1 MKNLELV
8 VPQSP
13 EELSEFAP
21 IVSWAF
27 HDTVEGAAQW
37 LRRSPIEDLRLG
49 RIDGRLVGGLVM
61 IPMGQW
67 FGGRSVPL
75 LGLAGVAVAASARGS
90 GVAFSMVSQA
100 LREARERGLALS
112 ALFPSTQ
119 ALYRKLGYEVAGA
132 YCRVEL
138 RLGECPRF
146 RRELELEDAE
156 PGDQAEIERLYAI
169 VAGERPGY
177 LDRGPYIWGRVR
189 EHAGAPTHGVVV
201 RSAAGLEGYAFLGHG
216 PASEEQRHSLRLTD
230 FVSVS
235 ASATRCLLDF
245 LACHRSVAQAARWF
259 GGATDQRLLLLPD
272 KIYKVT
278 VDAYWMSRII
288 DVARALELRGYPA
301 DLECELELTV
311 DDELL
316 PENTGSYRL
325 SISRGAASV
334 TRVARAG
341 GARLDVRA
349 LSALYTGFLPPRELA
364 RAGVLE
370 SDERSLS
377 MLGSIFGGA
386 APALSDYF

>member
-8 VPQSP
+8 VPRSP

-37 LRRSPIEDLRLG
+37 LRRSPIENLRLG
-49 RIDGRLVGGLVM
+49 RIDGRLVGGLAV

-90 GVAFSMVSQA
+90 GVAFSMVSQT

-119 ALYRKLGYEVAGA
+119 ALYRKLGYEVAGT
-132 YCRVEL
+132 YCGVEL

-146 RRELELEDAE
+146 RSELELADAQ
-156 PGDQAEIERLYAI
+156 PADQPEIERLYAT

-189 EHAGAPTHGVVV
+189 EYGGAPARGVVV
-201 RSAAGLEGYAFLGHG
+201 RSATGLEGYAFLGHG
-216 PASEEQRHSLRLTD
+216 PASPEQQHSLRLTD

-235 ASATRCLLDF
+235 ARATRRLLDF

-259 GGATDQRLLLLPD
+259 GGAADQRVLLLPD

-288 DVARALELRGYPA
+288 DVARALELRGYPEG
-301 DLECELELTV
+301 LECELELTV
-311 DDELL
+311 EDELL
-316 PENTGSYRL
+316 AENTGSYRL
-325 SISRGAASV
+325 SISGGRASV
-334 TRVARAG
+334 ARVARTA

-349 LSALYTGFLPPRELA
+349 LAALYTGFLPPRELA

-370 SDERSLS
+370 ADERTLS
-377 MLGSIFGGA
+377 TLASIFAGA
-386 APALSDYF
+386 APAVSDFF

>member
-27 HDTVEGAAQW
+27 HDTLDGASQW
-37 LRRSPIEDLRLG
+37 LRRSRIEDLRFARTG
-49 RIDGRLVGGLVM
+49 GRLVGGLAM

-75 LGLAGVAVAASARGS
+75 LGLAGVAVAASARGT
-90 GVAFSMVSQA
+90 GVAFSMVSRT

-146 RRELELEDAE
+146 RSELELEDAE
-156 PGDQAEIERLYAI
+156 PGDQAEIERLYAT
-169 VAGERPGY
+169 VARERPGY
-177 LDRGPYIWGRVR
+177 LDRGQYIWGRVR
-189 EHAGAPTHGVVV
+189 EYGGAPARGVVV
-201 RSAAGLEGYAFLGHG
+201 RSAAGIEGYAFLGHG
-216 PASEEQRHSLRLTD
+216 QPSKEHQHSLRLTD
-230 FVSVS
+230 FVS
-235 ASATRCLLDF
+235 ASAGATRRLLDF
-245 LACHRSVAQAARWF
+245 LACHRSVTQVASWF
-259 GGATDQRLLLLPD
+259 GGAADQRLLLLPD
-272 KIYKVT
+272 KIYKVA
-278 VDAYWMSRII
+278 VEGYWMSRII
-288 DVARALELRGYPA
+288 DVGRALELRGYPDA
-301 DLECELELTV
+301 LECELELTV
-311 DDELL
+311 EDELL
-316 PENTGSYRL
+316 TENTGGYRL
-325 SISRGAASV
+325 SVSAGRGSV
-334 TRVARAG
+334 TRVARAA

-370 SDERSLS
+370 ADERALS
-377 MLGSIFGGA
+377 VLTSIFGGA
-386 APALSDYF
+386 APALSDFF